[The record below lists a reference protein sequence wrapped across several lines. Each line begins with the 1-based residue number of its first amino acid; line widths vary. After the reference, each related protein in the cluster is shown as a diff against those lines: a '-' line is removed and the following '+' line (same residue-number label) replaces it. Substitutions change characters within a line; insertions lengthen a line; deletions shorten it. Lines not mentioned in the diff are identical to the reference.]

1 MDYSLTEVNRMS
13 EIVLTPA
20 ALLDLLSKIDELSQ
34 YNLGLTESISG
45 GLQLQIGNSI
55 YNIDAEN
62 AVDVKV
68 SDEVVD
74 TVGEVNSEAY
84 DNIEESEDYIES
96 GIIKE
101 LAKTLLIGGLV
112 RLSGKLLRNDGKDR

>member
-1 MDYSLTEVNRMS
+1 MS

-20 ALLDLLSKIDELSQ
+20 ALLDLLSKIDELSS
-34 YNLGLTESISG
+34 YDIGLTESMSG
-45 GLQLQIGNSI
+45 GFQLQIGNSI
-55 YNIDAEN
+55 YNIDSDN
-62 AVDVKV
+62 ATDVRV

-74 TVGEVNSEAY
+74 TIGEVNSEAY

-112 RLSGKLLRNDGKDR
+112 RLSGKILRDDGKDRR